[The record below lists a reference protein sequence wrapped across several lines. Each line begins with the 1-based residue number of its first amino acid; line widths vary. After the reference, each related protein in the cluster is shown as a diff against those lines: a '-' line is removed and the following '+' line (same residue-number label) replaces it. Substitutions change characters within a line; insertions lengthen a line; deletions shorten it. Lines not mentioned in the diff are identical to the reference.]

1 MELQKRSQLVSFIA
15 LGAVLFIFC
24 LVGTNKN
31 TFFYALPPYPSLL
44 NTSFENYT
52 VVQVDFFN
60 TSMAK
65 LSIIDLV
72 FRDLQNSSKI
82 VIKRRILNTDRDE
95 IYVTELPLLVP
106 ANITATD
113 LFNTSTLKPDYTK
126 SEVGIRPL
134 MAPAFATGSLS
145 SDMNAKSDVLIIGL
159 GGAHM
164 NNFLH
169 HKFPKMNMT
178 VAELEPTMVEVARK
192 YFGLK
197 EDETQRVFVMNGLD
211 YLQKA
216 AKNGWKYDAIYID
229 ACPTRYPLEEEIMC
243 PVEVFREDSSI
254 ALMRKV
260 LKNNGSLVIKMLL
273 FYDDVDEKAEKVAD
287 LYRKHFANCA
297 VLEMMTL
304 QNRVIVCSPE
314 GVPKNRY
321 EKNAL
326 EENAVK
332 FYMDTGLVDDECC
345 LATVDECC
353 IYEHPITTETPSH

>member
-1 MELQKRSQLVSFIA
+1 M
-15 LGAVLFIFC
+15 
-24 LVGTNKN
+24 
-31 TFFYALPPYPSLL
+31 
-44 NTSFENYT
+44 
-52 VVQVDFFN
+52 
-60 TSMAK
+60 
-65 LSIIDLV
+65 
-72 FRDLQNSSKI
+72 
-82 VIKRRILNTDRDE
+82 
-95 IYVTELPLLVP
+95 
-106 ANITATD
+106 
-113 LFNTSTLKPDYTK
+113 
-126 SEVGIRPL
+126 

-145 SDMNAKSDVLIIGL
+145 SDRNAKSDVLIIGL

-273 FYDDVDEKAEKVAD
+273 FYDDVDEKAEKV
-287 LYRKHFANCA
+287 
-297 VLEMMTL
+297 
-304 QNRVIVCSPE
+304 IVCSPE